1 MKHFVIFW
9 TKTAII
15 QRNFVFEYWDEHN
28 KSNRYS
34 KKLNRKIKNRVGLLK
49 TNPLLGKSTDYKNTR
64 VLFLG
69 HYSIFYQI
77 VELKVIITGFWDNRQ
92 DQKKLLDFL
101 KKDK

>member
-1 MKHFVIFW
+1 MKHFAIYW

-15 QRNFVFEYWDEHN
+15 QRDFVFAFWNEHN
-28 KSNRYS
+28 KSNNYS
-34 KKLNRKIKNRVGLLK
+34 KELNRKIKDRVGLLK

-64 VLFLG
+64 VSFLG

-77 VELKVIITGFWDNRQ
+77 IESKVIITGFRDNRQ
-92 DQKKLLDFL
+92 DPKKLLIFL